1 MMKMNS
7 ISTYLL
13 LPSLLVEDHLLKGY
27 QETFG
32 QSLLHTNFSQ
42 GLIKCYYFQMSFHI
56 VKFGKKRVQ
65 GY

>member
-1 MMKMNS
+1 MMMKMNS

-42 GLIKCYYFQMSFHI
+42 GLIKCYYF
-56 VKFGKKRVQ
+56 
-65 GY
+65 

>member
-32 QSLLHTNFSQ
+32 QSLLLHTEFSQ
-42 GLIKCYYFQMSFHI
+42 GLIKSYYF
-56 VKFGKKRVQ
+56 
-65 GY
+65 